1 MQKPSNAEMLQQFC
15 SSQSS
20 SLNPYFFLHWSIK
33 KQARMQAVAV
43 MVGEDKFQPS
53 EKHQCCAAGTV
64 GIPFFGWWFGFIF
77 GYIYILFWGSAKIRK
92 DRNPKLGI
100 ISLSAQ
106 WLVGKNLVRVRR
118 RLDVDLSL

>member
-33 KQARMQAVAV
+33 KQARMQAVAE

-53 EKHQCCAAGTV
+53 EKHQCCAASHPWH
-64 GIPFFGWWFGFIF
+64 PFFWLVVWFYFWI
-77 GYIYILFWGSAKIRK
+77 YIYFV
-92 DRNPKLGI
+92 LGI
-100 ISLSAQ
+100 RQ
-106 WLVGKNLVRVRR
+106 N
-118 RLDVDLSL
+118 